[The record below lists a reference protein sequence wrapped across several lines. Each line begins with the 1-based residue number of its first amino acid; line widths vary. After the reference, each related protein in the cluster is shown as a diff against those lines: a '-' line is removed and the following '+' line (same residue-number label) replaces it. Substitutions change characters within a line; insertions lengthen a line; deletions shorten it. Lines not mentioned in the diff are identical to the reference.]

1 MRISFSVLGFVLII
15 DRFFRAKLDT
25 GHALLAVMLEI
36 WPPGLIQTDV
46 ADRTDFFT
54 NPTFNAII

>member
-1 MRISFSVLGFVLII
+1 VRVSFPILGLVLII

-25 GHALLAVMLEI
+25 GHALLAVVLEI
-36 WPPGLIQTDV
+36 WYPSLIQADV
-46 ADRTDFFT
+46 ANRTDFFT